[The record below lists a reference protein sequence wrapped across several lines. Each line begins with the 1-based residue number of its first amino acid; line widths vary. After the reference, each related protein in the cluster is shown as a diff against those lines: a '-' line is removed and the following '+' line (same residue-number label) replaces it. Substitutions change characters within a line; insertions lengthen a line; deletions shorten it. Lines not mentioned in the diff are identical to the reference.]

1 MLVLQALVLAFFSKV
16 LCKISSAKCS
26 ISNPLPL
33 LHKQYQP
40 GDLIIAGILS
50 KIYILYDMMEFKEA
64 PSSDLFDEI
73 LYFSASWTYHA
84 SLELFSSQDQ
94 FIPNYNCDIQN
105 RIIAV
110 IGGPTFEVCLH
121 IATILS
127 LYKLPQ
133 LTYGSTPEI
142 ISETHQVLTQR
153 MFPNVDYQYDGILQL
168 LQHFR
173 WTWIGVIYTYN
184 ENGEKFIHDVVPMFS
199 QRGICFAFTTKL
211 PRMTYSNSFDELI
224 GEAVETYKVVMT
236 STANVVIVHGEMDD
250 MILLRFFPFIAQFEG
265 MPLWRKNRV
274 WVLTA
279 QMEFTSLPLLRTVK
293 IDFLHGALSFAIQ
306 SEEVLGFQ
314 EFLQT
319 KNPTL
324 AKKDSFINVFWGNAF
339 ECLFPNSMTA
349 EEDRVTCTGE
359 EKLATLPTSIFEMHM
374 TSQSYNVYNAVH
386 VVAHALSDL
395 LSSILHYR
403 AGKHVIQLNLRSI
416 QLNYFMRRISFNNS
430 AGGKISFNQNG
441 ELETGFNII
450 NWITFPNQ
458 SFQRVKVGRID
469 SMNPQKEMF
478 SSSGKSIMWPS
489 IFNQAQPL
497 SQCNNKCPWGYSK
510 NKLEGKPFCC
520 YDCLQCPEGKIANQ
534 QDMDDCFQC
543 PDDEYPN
550 KKQDLC
556 LPKVVTFLK
565 YEESLGMV
573 LASFALFFSLVTVG
587 VLWIFIKHQDTPIVK
602 ANNRNITY
610 VLLVSLLLSFLCT
623 LLFLGKPNKV
633 TCLLRQTAFGIIY
646 SVAISCVL
654 AKTTIVVLAFMATK
668 PGSKITKWVGRK
680 LAISIVFCCFF
691 IQSDICIIWLIIS
704 PPFPDIDKSSI
715 LDEIILEC
723 NEGLVFMFYSVL
735 GFMGFLAIISFM
747 VAFLARKLPDTF
759 NEAKFITFSMLV
771 FCSVW
776 LSFIPTY
783 LSTKGK
789 YMVVV
794 EIFSIIASSGGLL
807 LCIFSPK
814 CYIIILRPDLNN
826 KGLQKK

>member
-1 MLVLQALVLAFFSKV
+1 
-16 LCKISSAKCS
+16 
-26 ISNPLPL
+26 
-33 LHKQYQP
+33 
-40 GDLIIAGILS
+40 
-50 KIYILYDMMEFKEA
+50 
-64 PSSDLFDEI
+64 
-73 LYFSASWTYHA
+73 
-84 SLELFSSQDQ
+84 
-94 FIPNYNCDIQN
+94 
-105 RIIAV
+105 
-110 IGGPTFEVCLH
+110 
-121 IATILS
+121 
-127 LYKLPQ
+127 
-133 LTYGSTPEI
+133 
-142 ISETHQVLTQR
+142 
-153 MFPNVDYQYDGILQL
+153 MFPNVDYQYNGILQL
-168 LQHFR
+168 LHHFR
-173 WTWIGVIYTYN
+173 WTWIGVIYTHN
-184 ENGEKFIHDVVPMFS
+184 ENGEKFIHDIVPMFS
-199 QRGICFAFTTKL
+199 QRGICFAFTTKF
-211 PRMTYSNSFDELI
+211 PRMTYFNSFDELI

-236 STANVVIVHGEMDD
+236 RTANVVIVHGEMDD
-250 MILLRFFPFIAQFEG
+250 MILLRFFPFISQLEG

-319 KNPTL
+319 KNPTF
-324 AKKDSFINVFWGNAF
+324 AKKDSFINVFWENAF

-349 EEDRVTCTGE
+349 EEDSCHGE
-359 EKLATLPTSIFEMHM
+359 EKLAALPTSIFEMHM
-374 TSQSYNVYNAVH
+374 TSQSYNVYNAVY
-386 VVAHALSDL
+386 VVAHALSDF

-403 AGKHVIQLNLRSI
+403 AGKHCWSI
-416 QLNYFMRRISFNNS
+416 HRFWRQLNYFMRRISFNNS
-430 AGGKISFNQNG
+430 AGEKISFNQNG
-441 ELETGFNII
+441 ELYII

-556 LPKVVTFLK
+556 LPKLITFLK
-565 YEESLGMV
+565 YEESLGMI
-573 LASFALFFSLVTVG
+573 LASSALFFSLVTVG
-587 VLWIFIKHQDTPIVK
+587 VFWIFIKHEDTAIVK

-680 LAISIVFCCFF
+680 LAISIVFCCSF
-691 IQSDICIIWLIIS
+691 IQSDICILWLIIS

-735 GFMGFLAIISFM
+735 GFMGFLAIISFI

-807 LCIFSPK
+807 LCIFFPK

-826 KGLQKK
+826 KGLLKNKTTN